1 MAKPILVTLDG
12 VESSFDHSKLDRAR
26 LYGNRR
32 RVPLDEQGRPCV
44 KAALTVD
51 GAYLLQSGM
60 TAQGYFDE
68 QGRWLQKSEL
78 VGLDADGEVVDL
90 KPSTL
95 GVPQEL
101 SAVEPAEVLRFTN
114 SSVYQLEPAAVD
126 AALTSRLEA
135 GEVFRFAFNYTS
147 DYQLETAFLVQNP
160 EGIFCLVADPTLP
173 EWCEPGRLAVVEEA
187 DEASDE
193 LDFDMF

>member
-78 VGLDADGEVVDL
+78 VGLDADGQVVDL